1 MAKLSAHGREELLRL
16 EYPTHRLAVMSDGK
30 ILKNSGSG
38 WKEFKRLKPEVKPVD
53 YAIRT
58 KATYDARPRSFH
70 TYVKALIDAVTLEN
84 RWRLHTAIELMPTD
98 PDGVWSELDDW
109 NGPLVEAYECR
120 SLCELYL
127 LALDDAKNHAVSR
140 DRIKAAAA
148 KAAAP
153 VAV

>member
-38 WKEFKRLKPEVKPVD
+38 WREFKRLKPEVNPVD

-70 TYVKALIDAVTLEN
+70 AYVKAVMDAVTLEN
-84 RWRLHTAIELMPTD
+84 RWRLHAAIELMPTD
-98 PDGVWSELDDW
+98 PDGVWSELDSFS
-109 NGPLVEAYECR
+109 GPLVEIDECVE
-120 SLCELYL
+120 LCRLYQS
-127 LALDDAKNHAVSR
+127 AVEEAKEY
-140 DRIKAAAA
+140 AAA
-148 KAAAP
+148 KAAVP